1 MYTRSCLW
9 YAVSTERNR
18 GSLWTKAPALGGWKH
33 YLLIG
38 GAEAAYM
45 RSLMNGA
52 GPLCLNTAINVKRYT
67 VNPQSTFIAGLYVRP
82 AVQRQIGHLSVLTFT
97 ALGLNWH

>member
-1 MYTRSCLW
+1 MKFRKMLLPLFASIFI
-9 YAVSTERNR
+9 
-18 GSLWTKAPALGGWKH
+18 SLLTACAPAGDQDTDVTT
-33 YLLIG
+33 
-38 GAEAAYM
+38 
-45 RSLMNGA
+45 
-52 GPLCLNTAINVKRYT
+52 CLNTAINVTRYT